1 MSYVNHT
8 SLETI
13 RDQFPDKIFSVK
25 MVTKSDIS
33 RKDIIKLNSLLVSL
47 DSDVSI
53 KVLMKQNIDIF
64 VIETEEVLV
73 ETKSFAR
80 FRNKIL

>member
-13 RDQFPDKIFSVK
+13 RDQFPDKRFSVK

-47 DSDVSI
+47 DSDISI

>member
-47 DSDVSI
+47 DSDISI